1 MKILVYINSTH
12 RQNTMKIS
20 EAMAEAAP
28 LTIVDVRDASKYNVR
43 DYDIVGFGSGIYAGK
58 FSKKII
64 NLIDKNLEDLQN
76 VFLFST
82 SGTGKIKYNESL
94 VTYLNANCKNVLGSF
109 ACKGL
114 CKWFI
119 FALVG
124 GIGKGHPD
132 ADDFDAAQTFI
143 GQVMEKYSST
153 NVSVNHSDS

>member
-1 MKILVYINSTH
+1 MKILVLVNSTH
-12 RQNTMKIS
+12 RQNTMKIA
-20 EAMAEAAP
+20 EAMAEVAP
-28 LTIVDVRDASKYNVR
+28 ITIADVKDADRYNVR

-58 FSKKII
+58 FAKKIV
-64 NLIDKNLEDLQN
+64 NVIDKNLEDLKN

-94 VTYLNANCKNVLGSF
+94 ISYLNANCKNVLGSF
-109 ACKGL
+109 TCKGL

-124 GIGKGHPD
+124 GVGKGHPD

-143 GQVMEKYSST
+143 GHVMDKYSAT
-153 NVSVNHSDS
+153 NNQ

>member
-1 MKILVYINSTH
+1 MKILVFINSTH
-12 RQNTMKIS
+12 RQNTMKIA

-28 LTIVDVRDASKYNVR
+28 VTIVDIKDADYYNVR

-58 FSKKII
+58 FAKKII
-64 NLIDKNLEDLQN
+64 NLIDKNLEDLNN

-82 SGTGKIKYNESL
+82 SGTGNDKYNENL
-94 VTYLNANCKNVLGSF
+94 VEYLNANCKNVLGSF

-132 ADDFDAAQTFI
+132 IEDFDAAQTFI
-143 GQVMEKYSST
+143 GQVIDKYNAT
-153 NVSVNHSDS
+153 NIN

>member
-1 MKILVYINSTH
+1 MKIA
-12 RQNTMKIS
+12 

-28 LTIVDVRDASKYNVR
+28 ITITDVENADKYNVR

-58 FSKKII
+58 FSGRIVK
-64 NLIDKNLEDLQN
+64 LIDKYLEDLKN

-82 SGTGKIKYNESL
+82 SGTGKSKYNDSL
-94 VTYLNANCKNVLGSF
+94 VAYLNENCKNVLGSF

-132 ADDFDAAQTFI
+132 TDDFDAAQKFI
-143 GQVMEKYSST
+143 EQVLEKYKST
-153 NVSVNHSDS
+153 NL